1 MSKKIPTLQ
10 FDFRDLTSEAKRRFG
25 NHVGDITINLPFVSF
40 SVNPTSAETEAA
52 KEIAIRLKNRRVL
65 DSKECCDHCIDEAL
79 DSLQTIRQL
88 LVDKQVELSHATES
102 TLYLLTE
109 YMLEAIR
116 QFLTFKQRLDQADT
130 DSDLHLPSDF
140 HRPQQVREKYF
151 AALEILRGHLNGCRK
166 QIAAI
171 GDISLPSFKSNLERE
186 EAWKLEAYK
195 QPKMMEDGSKGP

>member
-1 MSKKIPTLQ
+1 MHKNISELK
-10 FDFRDLTSEAKRRFG
+10 FDFRDLTSDAKRHFG

-40 SVNPTSAETEAA
+40 SVNPTSAETKAA
-52 KEIAIRLKNRRVL
+52 KEISIRLRNRRVL
-65 DSKECCDHCIDEAL
+65 DSKECCDNCIDEAL

-102 TLYLLTE
+102 TLYLITE

-116 QFLTFKQRLDQADT
+116 QFLTFKQRLDRADT
-130 DSDLHLPSDF
+130 ESEIHLPSDF

-151 AALEILRGHLNGCRK
+151 TALETLRVHLNGCCQ

-171 GDISLPSFKSNLERE
+171 GDISLPSFRSNLKGE
-186 EAWKLEAYK
+186 EAWELEAYK
-195 QPKMMEDGSKGP
+195 QPKIMGDSRKDI